1 MHTYWLML
9 PILFPILGGIIASR
23 IQMLYTRRL
32 IVSCILVLQLLII
45 VPFYLFDPMRYVA
58 LNLAPGVRI
67 VLQNDS
73 LGTFFALLICLIWL
87 AVAYFAY
94 EYMNH
99 EGHRQRFFG
108 FYLITL
114 GALMG
119 VCLAGN
125 LVTLYMFYELMTIC
139 SVPLVLHIGTKKA
152 FEAAWKYLAFSV
164 VGAAMGLLGLF
175 VLQDYCTS
183 DLFTPGGVLDTVL
196 AEENR
201 ELLLVVFLVMAV
213 GFGCKAGMFPL
224 HAWLPI
230 AHPVAPAPASA
241 VLSGL
246 ITKMGVLALIRVVYY
261 LFGWEFLVGTWVQ
274 RVVLILSLITILIG
288 SSLALREDTLK
299 KRLAYSTVSQVSYV
313 IFGLMLMNPMA
324 LEGALFQAIFHAI
337 AKNAL
342 FMATGA
348 IIYKTHL
355 GQVSQLRGIG
365 IAYPV
370 SMWCFTFAS
379 LSLIGIPPTGGFVSK
394 WMLVQG
400 ALDAS
405 LGWLSYAGL
414 AVLMVSALLTAGYL
428 LPVITHGFFPGKG
441 FNKGNM
447 LKQKDTYMMWI
458 TTVALAV
465 SALVFGMFPD
475 LFETP
480 VAAIIDPLF

>member
-183 DLFTPGGVLDTVL
+183 DLFTPGGV
-196 AEENR
+196 
-201 ELLLVVFLVMAV
+201 
-213 GFGCKAGMFPL
+213 
-224 HAWLPI
+224 
-230 AHPVAPAPASA
+230 
-241 VLSGL
+241 
-246 ITKMGVLALIRVVYY
+246 
-261 LFGWEFLVGTWVQ
+261 Q
-274 RVVLILSLITILIG
+274 
-288 SSLALREDTLK
+288 
-299 KRLAYSTVSQVSYV
+299 
-313 IFGLMLMNPMA
+313 
-324 LEGALFQAIFHAI
+324 
-337 AKNAL
+337 
-342 FMATGA
+342 
-348 IIYKTHL
+348 
-355 GQVSQLRGIG
+355 
-365 IAYPV
+365 
-370 SMWCFTFAS
+370 
-379 LSLIGIPPTGGFVSK
+379 
-394 WMLVQG
+394 
-400 ALDAS
+400 
-405 LGWLSYAGL
+405 
-414 AVLMVSALLTAGYL
+414 
-428 LPVITHGFFPGKG
+428 
-441 FNKGNM
+441 
-447 LKQKDTYMMWI
+447 
-458 TTVALAV
+458 
-465 SALVFGMFPD
+465 
-475 LFETP
+475 
-480 VAAIIDPLF
+480 